1 MKKHG
6 KMFGYNGKILRID
19 LTKKKISSES
29 LDKKEVIDYIGGRG
43 IGIKK
48 LYENKRKIDPLSPE
62 NILIFMTGPLTGFTP
77 FSAFYNLTTKS
88 PLTGTCLSS
97 HSGGLFGPEL
107 KFSGFDGIIIKGK
120 SDKPCYILID
130 NEVEIR
136 DASDLWGKDCKETTD
151 ILEKEHR
158 GKVVCIGQGGENLVR
173 FASLM
178 NDRDRALGRGG
189 AGAVCGS
196 KNLKAIVVRRNKK
209 IDTFMEIG
217 DEFKKALEIVRVKSK
232 NLKKYG
238 TSSVIDITNSLG
250 VLPTRNFNDGE
261 FEYAESINGDS
272 LLKNLVKKKAC
283 FLCPIGCSNVTKT
296 DNIIT
301 EGPEYETLCSFG
313 SNIGNSDIKAI
324 IRANDLCNRFGLDTI
339 SCGNTIAF
347 AMELSE
353 KRMIDEKIEWGVMDT
368 VFSLIEKIAKR
379 EGIGDLLS
387 QGTKRVSEKVG
398 GKEFAMHVKGMEFP
412 AYDPRGSIGMALSYA
427 ISNRGACHLRSSAYA
442 YELFTSE
449 HDRFSYEKSKL
460 VKELQEIMAVVDSL
474 LLCKFGARSAYGNSF
489 EEFERLLK
497 MATGMD
503 FNTSKIGERI
513 IKLERLYNFEEG
525 LSIKDDTLPERFFT
539 EETSRGYVIDKTKF
553 KKMLD
558 EYYKLCSWKDGKPIK
573 KLR

>member
-62 NILIFMTGPLTGFTP
+62 NLLIFMTGPLTGFTP

-196 KNLKAIVVRRNKK
+196 KNLKAIVVRKNKR

-217 DEFKKALEIVRVKSK
+217 DEFKKALEIVKVKSK

-283 FLCPIGCSNVTKT
+283 FLCPIGCSNITKT

-353 KRMIDEKIEWGVMDT
+353 KRMIDEKIEWGDMDT

-398 GKEFAMHVKGMEFP
+398 GKEFAIHVKGMDLP

-539 EETSRGYVIDKTKF
+539 EETSRGYLIDKTKF

>member
-6 KMFGYNGKILRID
+6 EMFGYNGKILRID
-19 LTKKKISSES
+19 LTKKKISSEI
-29 LDKKEVIDYIGGRG
+29 LDKKEILGYIGGRG
-43 IGIKK
+43 LGIKK

-62 NILIFMTGPLTGFTP
+62 NLLIFMTGPLTGFTP

-130 NEVEIR
+130 NEVDIR

-158 GKVVCIGQGGENLVR
+158 GKVVCIGQAGENLVR

-196 KNLKAIVVRRNKK
+196 KNLKAIVVRRNKR

-217 DEFKKALEIVRVKSK
+217 DEFKKALEIVKVKSK

-238 TSSVIDITNSLG
+238 TSSVMDITNSLG

-353 KRMIDEKIEWGVMDT
+353 KRMIDEKIEWGDMDT

-398 GKEFAMHVKGMEFP
+398 GKEFAIHVKGMDLP

-442 YELFTSE
+442 YELFTSKY
-449 HDRFSYEKSKL
+449 DRFSYEKSKL

-489 EEFERLLK
+489 KEFERLLK
-497 MATGMD
+497 MITGMD

-513 IKLERLYNFEEG
+513 INLERLYNFEEG
-525 LSIKDDTLPERFFT
+525 FSMKDDTLPERFFT
-539 EETSRGYVIDKTKF
+539 DKTSRGYVIDRKKF
-553 KKMLD
+553 KKMID
-558 EYYKLCSWKDGKPIK
+558 EYYKLSSWENGKPVKI
-573 KLR
+573 

>member
-19 LTKKKISSES
+19 LTKKKISSEI
-29 LDKKEVIDYIGGRG
+29 LDKKEILDYIGGRG
-43 IGIKK
+43 LGIKK

-62 NILIFMTGPLTGFTP
+62 NLLIFMTGPLTGFTP

-120 SDKPCYILID
+120 SEKPCYILID
-130 NEVEIR
+130 SEVEIR

-158 GKVVCIGQGGENLVR
+158 GKVVCIGQAGENLVR

-196 KNLKAIVVRRNKK
+196 KNLKAIVVRRNKR

-217 DEFKKALEIVRVKSK
+217 DEFKKALEIVKVKSK

-238 TSSVIDITNSLG
+238 TSSVMDITNSLG

-261 FEYAESINGDS
+261 FEYAENINGDS

-301 EGPEYETLCSFG
+301 EGPEYETLCFFG

-353 KRMIDEKIEWGVMDT
+353 KRMIDEKIEWGDMDT

-398 GKEFAMHVKGMEFP
+398 GKEFAIHVKGMDLP

-525 LSIKDDTLPERFFT
+525 FSMKDDTLPERFFT
-539 EETSRGYVIDKTKF
+539 DKTSRGYVIDRKKF
-553 KKMLD
+553 KKMID
-558 EYYKLCSWKDGKPIK
+558 EYYKLSSWENGKPVKI
-573 KLR
+573 